1 MLWAVVMFMALEID
15 RANLSQALTDNFL
28 DDLNLTTDGGLRQLA
43 SPWPS
48 QFANLWPDY
57 NLGNTVFK
65 LAFLCSELPSQ
76 LVSKWMGPDR
86 WIPMQLTLW
95 SIVAATQFWLSGRE
109 SFLVCR
115 ALLGVLQGGFIPDVS
130 DHSPTVVTLESTA
143 DNAQGH
149 PVPFLLL
156 QTPRAL
162 HQIGLVLD
170 WHEYCRYSLCS
181 SCLWTSSHA
190 RGRRTGW
197 LEVAVCD

>member
-1 MLWAVVMFMALEID
+1 MGVKLNRTRENYHRFDPAARWTWAEENRLVRKIDLRIMLWAIVMFMALEID

-28 DDLNLTTDGGLRQLA
+28 DDLNLTTDGAFQSCR
-43 SPWPS
+43 SPSRS
-48 QFANLWPDY
+48 QKTNLQPDY

-86 WIPMQLTLW
+86 WIPMQLILW

-130 DHSPTVVTLESTA
+130 A
-143 DNAQGH
+143 
-149 PVPFLLL
+149 
-156 QTPRAL
+156 
-162 HQIGLVLD
+162 
-170 WHEYCRYSLCS
+170 
-181 SCLWTSSHA
+181 
-190 RGRRTGW
+190 
-197 LEVAVCD
+197 